1 MIHWDVNPAIF
12 EFAGREVRWYGLL
25 FALGLLVLAPQIEE
39 RIWKHE
45 KLKPEWMNS
54 LYIYV
59 VIGTIVG
66 ARLGHVLFY
75 DPAYYLANPAK
86 IFAVWEGGLASH
98 GGTLGVII
106 TLWFYSKNVT
116 QRSLLWVLDRI
127 AVPTGIVAMFI
138 RLGNLMN
145 SEIFGRPTDLPWAF
159 SFVRSGEYKQIAHLA
174 NQGVALSAEQQQLL
188 SGQIGWHPTQ
198 IYEALAYLL
207 LFFLSMWL
215 YWYRDAA
222 KKYTGLIFGY
232 FMIGVFGSRLLIES
246 IKIVQEPWELD
257 LIASIGLNMGQV
269 LSIPFVLLGIGCV
282 WYAYKNPL
290 EISQTKK

>member
-25 FALGLLVLAPQIEE
+25 FALGLLVLGPQIEE

-75 DPAYYLANPAK
+75 DPAYYLANPTK

-106 TLWFYSKNVT
+106 ALWFYSRNVT
-116 QRSLLWVLDRI
+116 KRSLLWILDRI

-174 NQGVALSAEQQQLL
+174 NQGVALNAEQQQLL

>member
-106 TLWFYSKNVT
+106 ALWFYSRNVT
-116 QRSLLWVLDRI
+116 KRSLLWILDRI

-282 WYAYKNPL
+282 WYAYKNPT

>member
-106 TLWFYSKNVT
+106 ALWFYSRNVT
-116 QRSLLWVLDRI
+116 KRSLLWILDRI